1 MENPKETFEEFK
13 NSFNYG
19 SRSDLNFKFLKNLS
33 DEDASRFIQELLWK
47 MGDALNDGDFSCV
60 VEHFIETQAKV
71 YAGAGRFTYDDS
83 PFTPLRAPLT
93 QLRLGLM
100 SSSGHFVDG
109 DDPKPF
115 GVENISQKEAEARI
129 DEFLKVEP
137 QLSVI
142 PMDTPIEKLRVR
154 HGGYDVRGSKA
165 DPNANFPLSRL
176 RELQEEGR
184 IGKLAADA
192 YSFMGATSQLRLLN
206 HSAASCRNQTEL
218 ISPQRHK
225 VHRESLRGHKE
236 KPLCAL
242 CLCGEKICA
251 DDANVAR

>member
-33 DEDASRFIQELLWK
+33 DEDASRFLQALLWK
-47 MGDALNDGDFSCV
+47 LGDALNDGDFSRV
-60 VEHFIETQAKV
+60 VEHIYETQARA
-71 YAGAGRFTYDDS
+71 YAGAGRFTYEDG
-83 PFTPLRAPLT
+83 PFTPLRASLS

-115 GVENISQKEAEARI
+115 GVENMSQEEAESRI

-142 PMDTPIEKLRVR
+142 PIGTAIEKLRVR
-154 HGGYDVRGSKA
+154 HGGYDVRGSLA
-165 DPNANFPLSRL
+165 DPNVNFPLARL
-176 RELQEEGR
+176 RELQAAGR
-184 IGKLAADA
+184 IGELASDA
-192 YSFMGATSQLRLLN
+192 YSFMGAVSQLRLLN
-206 HSAASCRNQTEL
+206 HTG
-218 ISPQRHK
+218 PQWVK
-225 VHRESLRGHKE
+225 MFQE
-236 KPLCAL
+236 KGMDAL
-242 CLCGEKICA
+242 LL
-251 DDANVAR
+251 VPV